1 MVTGWAEM
9 EIDLKAINWKGDPI
23 TLTSV
28 KALKNLRTGKVRVLP
43 EEVTR
48 AEIRGLAVK
57 HCLLPR
63 DIGLLLILKA
73 KPGNFKEGDVLF
85 KYHLQKMAFYL
96 WKGLEKNGLLD
107 AIPRDEFIAARN
119 GPKLAHLDEDL
130 ARLVEQG
137 LIRIKEEKW
146 GDIKSKRI
154 IVTSD
159 GEELANTLWDE
170 IPTPYEEIATKV
182 KERIYPMTPSQV
194 RTAVHTEYPEYQ
206 STYVEN
212 DIE

>member
-1 MVTGWAEM
+1 MEM
-9 EIDLKAINWKGDPI
+9 NWMETAVDLKIVNWKGDPV

-28 KALKNLRTGKVRVLP
+28 KALKNPRTGKVRILP

-48 AEIRGLAVK
+48 AEIRDLAGK
-57 HCLLPR
+57 YGLLPR
-63 DIGLLLILKA
+63 DVGTLLILKA

-107 AIPRDEFIAARN
+107 AIPRDQFIPARN
-119 GPKLAHLDEDL
+119 GPKPEHMDEDL
-130 ARLVEQG
+130 TRLTDQG
-137 LIRIKEEKW
+137 LIIIRDEKW
-146 GDIKSKRI
+146 DDLKSKRI
-154 IVTSD
+154 IVTPL
-159 GEELANTLWDE
+159 GEKLVNDLWQE
-170 IPTPYEEIATKV
+170 IPTPYEEIAIKV

-194 RTAVHTEYPEYQ
+194 RTAVHTEFPEYQ

>member
-1 MVTGWAEM
+1 MNWM
-9 EIDLKAINWKGDPI
+9 ETAVDLKIVNWKGDPV

-28 KALKNLRTGKVRVLP
+28 KALKNPRTGKVRILP

-48 AEIRGLAVK
+48 AEIRDLAGK
-57 HCLLPR
+57 YGLLPR
-63 DIGLLLILKA
+63 DVGTLLILKA

-107 AIPRDEFIAARN
+107 AIPRDQFIPARN
-119 GPKLAHLDEDL
+119 GPKPEHMDEDL
-130 ARLVEQG
+130 TRLTDQG
-137 LIRIKEEKW
+137 LIIIRDEKW
-146 GDIKSKRI
+146 DDLKSKRI
-154 IVTSD
+154 IVTPL
-159 GEELANTLWDE
+159 GEKLVNDLWQE
-170 IPTPYEEIATKV
+170 IPTPYEEIAIKV

-194 RTAVHTEYPEYQ
+194 RTAVHTEFPEYQ